1 VGAHCGRYG
10 QVNQGKG
17 FEVGFAEIGIIQ
29 IVCYDHPELDYEFQ
43 GDLDYC
49 RKAIEVA
56 HQ

>member
-1 VGAHCGRYG
+1 
-10 QVNQGKG
+10 
-17 FEVGFAEIGIIQ
+17 VGFAEIGIIQ